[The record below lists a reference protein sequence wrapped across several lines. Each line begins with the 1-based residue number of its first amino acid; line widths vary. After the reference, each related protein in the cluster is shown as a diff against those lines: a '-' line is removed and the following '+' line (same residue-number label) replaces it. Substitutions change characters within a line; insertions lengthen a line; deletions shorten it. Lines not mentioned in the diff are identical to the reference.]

1 MKGSTYSSPPRPHS
15 NQWIR
20 DGRIVATT
28 RTDIARSG
36 IGVAVH
42 EHTPQPEV
50 GSVEAL
56 TRTLLDARSIAYLRV
71 GSGLYMEGL
80 VERLGIAA
88 ALAPKTLRPDTD
100 IVAEMVAKG
109 EAELGIVVM
118 TQIVTTP
125 GVALAGPLPPEVQ
138 SLITFTAGVSATSSV
153 PKAARDLITFLTE
166 PRARA
171 VMHAQGMEPAR

>member
-1 MKGSTYSSPPRPHS
+1 MSR
-15 NQWIR
+15 
-20 DGRIVATT
+20 
-28 RTDIARSG
+28 RTNIARSG
-36 IGVAVH
+36 IGVAVR
-42 EHTPQPEV
+42 EHTPPPDI

-56 TRTLLDARSIAYLRV
+56 TRTLLDARSVAYLRV

-109 EAELGIVVM
+109 EAELRIVVM

-138 SLITFTAGVSATSSV
+138 SLLPRRQRCVVA
-153 PKAARDLITFLTE
+153 PKAARDFIRSS
-166 PRARA
+166 RAAGRRHARSGDGAGA
-171 VMHAQGMEPAR
+171 VSCFVTHSRL